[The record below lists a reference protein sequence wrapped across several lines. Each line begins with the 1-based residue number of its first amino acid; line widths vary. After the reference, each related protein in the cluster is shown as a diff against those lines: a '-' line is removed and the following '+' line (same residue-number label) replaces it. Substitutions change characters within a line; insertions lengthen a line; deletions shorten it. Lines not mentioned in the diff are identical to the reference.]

1 MTNFGGGAFVK
12 VFRNEALSRAR
23 SLFRAAPS
31 SPSLPAGPHEGRRI
45 RRRALAPSP
54 LCRRSGQERSG
65 SAPALAV
72 LAALGSLA
80 GASSP
85 AAGTAA
91 LDHTAEIEPFVA
103 RMVEKHGVPASET
116 RALLEDARVL
126 DSVLE
131 VVQRPAERKPWH
143 EYRKI
148 FLTEKRIARGAG
160 FWREHAASLARAG
173 ERFGVA
179 PEVVVAI
186 IGVESF
192 YGVHRGRYR
201 VLDALAT
208 LGFRYPKRS
217 TFFLSELEAFV
228 LLSNEER
235 IDARRLKG
243 SYAGAVG
250 IAQFIPSSYRHY
262 AIDFDGDGSR
272 DLVQSPEDAVGS
284 IANYLSRHGWQAEAE
299 VAIRAEVE
307 GDAFRAL
314 LERGIKPHST
324 LASLRAKGVGF
335 TTRASGEEQGALLEF
350 ETKNGHEYWIGLT
363 NFYVITRYNHSRLY
377 ALAVFQLAQR
387 IRERYHAGS
396 G

>member
-1 MTNFGGGAFVK
+1 MANFGGTSP
-12 VFRNEALSRAR
+12 ALV
-23 SLFRAAPS
+23 
-31 SPSLPAGPHEGRRI
+31 
-45 RRRALAPSP
+45 ALAI
-54 LCRRSGQERSG
+54 LGL
-65 SAPALAV
+65 LAC
-72 LAALGSLA
+72 
-80 GASSP
+80 ASSP
-85 AAGTAA
+85 AAGPAT
-91 LDHTAEIEPFVA
+91 LDRAVEIEPFVA
-103 RMVEKHGVPASET
+103 RMVEKHGVSASET
-116 RALLEDARVL
+116 RALLEDAKVL

-148 FLTEKRIARGAG
+148 FLTEKRIARGVE

-173 ERFGVA
+173 GRFGVA
-179 PEVVVAI
+179 PEIIVAI

-192 YGVHRGRYR
+192 YGVHRGRHR

-217 TFFLSELEAFV
+217 AFFLSELESFV

-235 IDARRLKG
+235 IDAMRLKG

-272 DLVQSPEDAVGS
+272 DLVRSPEDAVGS
-284 IANYLSRHGWQAEAE
+284 IANYLSRHGWRAEAE

-307 GDAFRAL
+307 GDAFRAIL
-314 LERGIKPHST
+314 DRGIKPHST
-324 LASLRAKGVGF
+324 LASFRAKGIGF
-335 TTRASGEEQGALLEF
+335 TTPAGGEEQEQGALIEF
-350 ETKNGHEYWIGLT
+350 ETKKGHEYWIGLT

>member
-1 MTNFGGGAFVK
+1 MANFGGT
-12 VFRNEALSRAR
+12 
-23 SLFRAAPS
+23 
-31 SPSLPAGPHEGRRI
+31 
-45 RRRALAPSP
+45 
-54 LCRRSGQERSG
+54 
-65 SAPALAV
+65 APALVA
-72 LAALGSLA
+72 LAALGLLA
-80 GASSP
+80 CASSP
-85 AAGTAA
+85 AAGPAA
-91 LDHTAEIEPFVA
+91 LDRAAEIEPFVA
-103 RMVEKHGVPASET
+103 RMVEKHGVSASET
-116 RALLEDARVL
+116 RALLEDAKVL

-148 FLTEKRIARGAG
+148 FLTEKRIARGVE

-173 ERFGVA
+173 GRFGVA
-179 PEVVVAI
+179 PEIIVAI

-192 YGVHRGRYR
+192 YGVHRGRHR

-217 TFFLSELEAFV
+217 TFFLSELESFV
-228 LLSNEER
+228 LLSNEEH
-235 IDARRLKG
+235 IDAMRLKG

-272 DLVQSPEDAVGS
+272 DLVRSPEDAIGS
-284 IANYLSRHGWQAEAE
+284 IANYLSRHGWRAEAE

-307 GDAFRAL
+307 GDAFRAIL
-314 LERGIKPHST
+314 DRGIKPHST
-324 LASLRAKGVGF
+324 LASFRAKGIGF
-335 TTRASGEEQGALLEF
+335 TTPAGGEEQEQGALIEF
-350 ETKNGHEYWIGLT
+350 ETKKGHEYWIGLT

>member
-1 MTNFGGGAFVK
+1 MANFGGT
-12 VFRNEALSRAR
+12 
-23 SLFRAAPS
+23 AP
-31 SPSLPAGPHEGRRI
+31 
-45 RRRALAPSP
+45 P
-54 LCRRSGQERSG
+54 LV
-65 SAPALAV
+65 A
-72 LAALGSLA
+72 LAALGLLTC
-80 GASSP
+80 ASSP
-85 AAGTAA
+85 AAGPAA
-91 LDHTAEIEPFVA
+91 LDRAAEIEPFVA
-103 RMVEKHGVPASET
+103 RMVEKHGVSASET
-116 RALLEDARVL
+116 RALLEDAKVL
-126 DSVLE
+126 DSVLK

-148 FLTEKRIARGAG
+148 FLTEKRIARGVE
-160 FWREHAASLARAG
+160 FWREHAASLARADG
-173 ERFGVA
+173 SFGVA
-179 PEVVVAI
+179 PEIVVAI

-192 YGVHRGRYR
+192 YGVHRGRHR

-217 TFFLSELEAFV
+217 TFFLSELESFV

-272 DLVQSPEDAVGS
+272 DLVRSPEDAIGS
-284 IANYLSRHGWQAEAE
+284 IANYLSKHGWQAEAE

-307 GDAFRAL
+307 GDAFQAIL
-314 LERGIKPHST
+314 DRGIKPHST

-335 TTRASGEEQGALLEF
+335 TTPAGGGGQEQGALLEF
-350 ETKNGHEYWIGLT
+350 ETKRGHEYWIGLT

-377 ALAVFQLAQR
+377 ALAVFRLAQR
-387 IRERYHAGS
+387 IRERYHADS